1 MIILFDSS
9 IMLRFS
15 ESKVAKEKLYGAKK
29 TVNIWDVNVDNV
41 VVSKLIKTKTNP
53 YVFDW
58 ILKMMLLLL
67 KPVALMLLK
76 LSGYVKT
83 FKK

>member
-29 TVNIWDVNVDNV
+29 TANIWDVNVDNV

-53 YVFDW
+53 YVFDC